1 MTSIRGSRS
10 YIWDVNKLLGH
21 GATSSVYMGRN
32 KNTGDEVAVKV
43 FNKQSYYRPDNVQM
57 REFDVMQKLS
67 HDNIVKLLAIEEE
80 TPRSTKVIVM
90 EYCPH
95 GSLYS
100 LLEQPENNFGLAED
114 EFLRVLTQVTAGV
127 KHLRDNDI
135 IHRDIKP
142 GNILRSVA
150 QDGRSVFKLTDFGAA
165 RELQQDEEFLSL
177 YGTDEY
183 LHPDMYERAVLRKS
197 RGQQFG
203 CYVDLWSLGVTFY
216 HTATGS
222 LPFRPYGG
230 RKNKDTM
237 FRITAKK
244 EHGVISGVQDVQ
256 DGPIKWSRD
265 LPPTCTLSRGLQLLI
280 KPFLANLLEKD
291 PEKTISFEEFFSQV
305 DDISHRKSYDVFC
318 PSSFSLLKVYTRPRD
333 DMSLLRQLITD
344 QTDILGGAQLLL
356 HDGKV
361 LNDESRSSVSSF
373 LTHVST
379 DNPIFVFNRLP
390 EYKPFFKPAYGSFF
404 DVAPETSLDTDYHL
418 CKRNFAV
425 LHSVK
430 NCVKSLLHRNN
441 LMTRSVKMYSAYVNQ
456 KNSRLHWSVSH
467 VKRECVKSKLWK
479 EQLFASMEIQ
489 VSMFKLLACSNLKP
503 TNIDITG
510 RMNILSA
517 LQQTGQKECQQLS
530 AALQSKLEQAK
541 SLLQSIQTGQTMD
554 TEWKPGT
561 GCVPNDRCLQK
572 MEIMIQ
578 KLQKIMRSFHE
589 DRSKRQLSN
598 NDEQIHRFDKNKMK
612 EICVTAQTLIEDD
625 CSTKSFN
632 LFKAFKQCYSR
643 AVQIHDAGERLEG
656 LVKEM
661 LHIQDRLVD
670 KLKVSGEQCVQQ
682 SESCLQA
689 LGPPSSNLSTNG
701 DLPAR
706 KETNLEN
713 GPESQ
718 QHNST
723 LGSRQNKLDLML
735 DRLQT
740 TRTSLEEVTA
750 LLNENTSI
758 MERFHMLQTQDGPE
772 ELKSWEYVPIATPN
786 HRTSTYRGRAEY
798 ICDFMCS
805 PLEASLLEVYARVM
819 YIAYHNIFLG

>member
-1 MTSIRGSRS
+1 M
-10 YIWDVNKLLGH
+10 WDLNKLLGH

-43 FNKQSYYRPDNVQM
+43 FNKQSYYRPDSVQM

-67 HDNIVKLLAIEEE
+67 HDNIVKLFAIEEE
-80 TPRSTKVIVM
+80 TPGSNRVIVM

-95 GSLYS
+95 GSLYQ

-114 EFLRVLTQVTAGV
+114 EFLRVLTQVTSGV

-135 IHRDIKP
+135 IHRDLKP

-150 QDGRSVFKLTDFGAA
+150 PDGRSVFKLTDFGAA
-165 RELQQDEEFLSL
+165 RELQQDEEFISL

-197 RGQQFG
+197 RNQRFG

-230 RKNKDTM
+230 RKNKTTM
-237 FRITAKK
+237 FQITAKK
-244 EHGVISGVQDVQ
+244 EHGVISGVQEVL

-265 LPPTCTLSRGLQLLI
+265 LPPTCSLSRGLQLLI
-280 KPFLANLLEKD
+280 TPFLASLLEKD
-291 PEKTISFEEFFSQV
+291 PDKCVSFEEFFNQV
-305 DDISHRKSYDVFC
+305 DDISHRIAYDVFC

-361 LNDESRSSVSSF
+361 LVEESRNSVASF
-373 LTHVST
+373 LTQVSP

-390 EYKPFFKPAYGSFF
+390 EYKMFMKPAYGSFL
-404 DVAPETSLDTDYHL
+404 DVPPETSVDTDYPL

-430 NCVKSLLHRNN
+430 NSVKSLIHRNS
-441 LMTRSVKMYSAYVNQ
+441 LMTRAVKMYSAYVNQ
-456 KNSRLHWSVSH
+456 RNIQLQLSVGH
-467 VKRECVKSKLWK
+467 MKRGCMESKIWK
-479 EQLFASMEIQ
+479 EQLFASIDLQ
-489 VSMFKLLACSNLKP
+489 VSMFKVLACSNLRP
-503 TNIDITG
+503 TNIDLPG
-510 RMNILSA
+510 RMNILNTLHQA
-517 LQQTGQKECQQLS
+517 LQKECQQIS
-530 AALQSKLEQAK
+530 VTLQSKLDQST
-541 SLLQSIQTGQTMD
+541 SLLQSIQLGQSMD
-554 TEWKPGT
+554 MEWKPSI
-561 GCVPNDRCLQK
+561 GCLPEDRCIQK
-572 MEIMIQ
+572 MELMIQ
-578 KLQKIMRSFHE
+578 KLQKILTSFRE
-589 DRSKRQLSN
+589 DRSKRQLNN

-625 CSTKSFN
+625 CTTKSSN

-643 AVQIHDAGERLEG
+643 AVQIHDAGERLEA
-656 LVKEM
+656 LVKDM
-661 LHIQDRLVD
+661 MQLQNKLVE
-670 KLKVSGEQCVQQ
+670 KLRNSGKQCVQQ

-689 LGPPSSNLSTNG
+689 LNQSGNNHASNGDESTNK
-701 DLPAR
+701 DT
-706 KETNLEN
+706 KSEN
-713 GPESQ
+713 GPDGQ
-718 QHNST
+718 KQNSSSSGT
-723 LGSRQNKLDLML
+723 RQNKLDLML

-750 LLNENTSI
+750 LLHENTSI
-758 MERFHMLQTQDGPE
+758 MERFQMLQTQDGQE
-772 ELKSWEYVPIATPN
+772 DLKSWEYVIPTPN
-786 HRTSTYRGRAEY
+786 Q
-798 ICDFMCS
+798 
-805 PLEASLLEVYARVM
+805 
-819 YIAYHNIFLG
+819 